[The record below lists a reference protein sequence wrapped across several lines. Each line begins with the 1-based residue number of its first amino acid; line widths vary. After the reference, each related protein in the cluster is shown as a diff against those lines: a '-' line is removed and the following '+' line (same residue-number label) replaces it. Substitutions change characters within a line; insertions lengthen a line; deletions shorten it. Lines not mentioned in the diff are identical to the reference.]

1 MEKSS
6 LSLTFEE
13 LYLKVI
19 EENTGKEG
27 FPFDETFDEKQ
38 LSCLFYPNMHKPEW
52 NYADYVQ
59 EDGTTKEGKQLSK
72 DTVGVLKELSNKQGR
87 EAFVLVAPAFKGQFG
102 REVTPGMLR
111 TAFRHLGFDGFVE
124 VALFADILTLKEALE
139 FDRNIKTK
147 NDYLLTSCCCP
158 MWLAMIKKLYAGLI
172 PHVPPSV
179 SPMIAAGR
187 TVKKLHPNAFTVF
200 LGPCVAKKAEAR
212 EKDVAG
218 NVDYVLTFQEL
229 QDIFDLL
236 KVDLTDE
243 HDKVREYSSEAGRIY
258 ARTGG
263 VSEAVKATLARLNPN
278 REITLEA
285 QKADGVP
292 NCKAMIDDLVNGRTT
307 ANFFEGMGCFGGCSG
322 GPKSL
327 LQKEL
332 VRDNVNEYAK
342 EARFKTPLDNPYV
355 LELLYRLGFTTLGD
369 LLTDK
374 EFFSRQFS

>member
-1 MEKSS
+1 MEKNS

-19 EENTGKEG
+19 AENTGKAG

-38 LSCLFYPNMHKPEW
+38 LSCLFYPNQHEPEW
-52 NYADYVQ
+52 NYVDYVL
-59 EDGTTKEGKQLSK
+59 EDGTTKEGKKLSK
-72 DTVGVLKELSNKQGR
+72 DTVGVLQELSNKQGR

-124 VALFADILTLKEALE
+124 VALFADVLTLKEALE
-139 FDRNIKTK
+139 FDRNIKTS

-236 KVDLTDE
+236 KLDLSEE

-263 VSEAVKATLARLNPN
+263 VSEAVKATLARLNPD
-278 REITLEA
+278 RAITLEA
-285 QKADGVP
+285 QRADGVP
-292 NCKAMIDDLVNGRTT
+292 DCKAMIDDLVNGRTT
-307 ANFFEGMGCFGGCSG
+307 ANFFEGMGCSGGCSG
-322 GPKSL
+322 GPKSIL
-327 LQKEL
+327 PKEI
-332 VRDNVNEYAK
+332 VRDHVNAYAR